1 MLINSIS
8 NEDCIIYFATIMF
21 FSIFKYIALT
31 FLHPSSNQ
39 RNFIDILNRIVIL
52 EKGQCD
58 QSNWITHDKF
68 FMYVFLKLYM
78 KFHYVSP
85 YSVNNNTDTT
95 ASPLI
100 FTKSLTELK
109 LCGDNMHEKRNSPL
123 SAHSL

>member
-1 MLINSIS
+1 MN
-8 NEDCIIYFATIMF
+8 
-21 FSIFKYIALT
+21 
-31 FLHPSSNQ
+31 FL
-39 RNFIDILNRIVIL
+39 DVLNRSVIL
-52 EKGQCD
+52 EIEQCD
-58 QSNWITHDKF
+58 QPNWINHDKF
-68 FMYVFLKLYM
+68 FGVFVLKLFM
-78 KFHYVSP
+78 QFHYIFP